1 MCPRRVAIKK
11 KPITK
16 PVRPSKNATK
26 KVVVK
31 NPRKTTKHKA
41 SA

>member
-1 MCPRRVAIKK
+1 MCPRRVAIKE

-26 KVVVK
+26 MVVR
-31 NPRKTTKHKA
+31 NPRKTTRHKVA
-41 SA
+41 A